1 MEDTMEEDKMR
12 VKVVDDVKQAVPRYE
27 APKMVTYTN
36 EQIFQWL
43 GPAQAGSPGGR
54 DSLGG

>member
-1 MEDTMEEDKMR
+1 MEDDKMIG
-12 VKVVDDVKQAVPRYE
+12 KVVDDVKQAVPKYE

-54 DSLGG
+54 DSLGGS